1 MRNVV
6 LGIVVALAAAGCTAS
21 DVGPQGSAQPGLQ
34 VTATASPYVRVT
46 AGQVSGLVPEGWQ
59 AIVYNPDAPRE
70 GFFASPHPQQW
81 GSIDGR
87 STGIAASWV
96 DATKVGV
103 PSDMYYM
110 AANGPFL
117 ARLAASGRCTT
128 DRRDVFANHV
138 PSFADGDEGSP
149 GDYIAWVDGTCQPA
163 RAPQM
168 RWSYFIAAPGF
179 GPTTTIGIPG
189 SGLYVAVAVTKD
201 NARAATRLTRLL
213 GHVRFGEAAIADFVR
228 AARAPVSV

>member
-1 MRNVV
+1 MRRAV
-6 LGIVVALAAAGCTAS
+6 LGIVALLAAAGCTAS
-21 DVGPQGSAQPGLQ
+21 DVAPGALGEPGLQ
-34 VTATASPYVRVT
+34 VRPTESPYVRVT

-59 AIVYNPDAPRE
+59 PIVYSAAAPRE
-70 GFFASPHPQQW
+70 GFFASPHPQRW

-96 DATKVGV
+96 DATEVGL

-110 AANGPFL
+110 AAAGPLL

-128 DRRDVFANHV
+128 EHRVIVADHV
-138 PSFADGDEGSP
+138 PSFADGEADSP
-149 GDYIAWVDGTCQPA
+149 GDFIAQLEGTCRPA

-189 SGLYVAVAVTKD
+189 SGLYVAVAVTRD
-201 NARAATRLTRLL
+201 SAQASSRLTRLL
-213 GHVRFGEAAIADFVR
+213 RHVRFGEAAIADFVR
-228 AARAPVSV
+228 AARRPVPV